1 MLRAL
6 LGILLLARMRSH
18 IYIWYECLPCRSF
31 AIHALLVWLLIEA
44 HEYSQLTI
52 WLIPC
57 SAWLQTQ
64 LLPCQ
69 SVDSAVLIACMVS

>member
-1 MLRAL
+1 MLKAL
-6 LGILLLARMRSH
+6 LGILLLAHICSH
-18 IYIWYECLPCRSF
+18 IYIRYKFLPRRSF
-31 AIHALLVWLLIEA
+31 AVYALLVWLLIEA